1 LIGMDP
7 LVTVSLLIR
16 NHSQYI
22 EACLKTVLAQTY
34 KNLQVIVTDNDS
46 TDDSVDIVRSRFPLV
61 RLVCNKKNLGYS
73 GGHNKAIRMS
83 DGAYFMA
90 LNPDVFMTPR
100 FIEEKVRRFEEDPS
114 VGMVDGKL
122 LRAEFRNGKV
132 IATGMIDSTGLLLK
146 KNRKNTERGSGERD
160 RGQYEN
166 QDFVF
171 GPFGAAPMYRRKML
185 EDTKLGEE
193 YFDEDFF
200 AYREEVDLAWRGQLR
215 GWKCLY
221 VPQAVAC
228 HIHAY
233 NPETR
238 KSQPRSL
245 RRMQFRN
252 RYFLMIK
259 NDRMRDMVL
268 HLPYILGFEL
278 MALAYVLVRE
288 PFLIRGYCEVLK
300 AMPRMRKKRRLV
312 CGMRTVPDGAIRR
325 WFV

>member
-1 LIGMDP
+1 MGMDP

-22 EACLKTVLAQTY
+22 EACLKAVLAQTY
-34 KNLQVIVTDNDS
+34 QNIETIAMDNDS
-46 TDDSVDIVRSRFPLV
+46 SDDSVDIVRSRFPSV
-61 RLVCNKKNLGYS
+61 PLVCNKKNLGYS

-83 DGAYFMA
+83 SGTYFMA

-100 FIEEKVRRFEEDPS
+100 FIEEKVRRFEKDPS
-114 VGMVDGKL
+114 VGMMDGKL
-122 LRAEFRNGKV
+122 LKAELRNGK
-132 IATGMIDSTGLLLK
+132 ILATGLIDSTGLLLK
-146 KNRKNTERGSGERD
+146 RNRRNTERGSREKD
-160 RGQYEN
+160 RGRYEGEE
-166 QDFVF
+166 FIF

-185 EDTKLGEE
+185 EDIKLGEE

-221 VPQAVAC
+221 VPQAIAYHV
-228 HIHAY
+228 HAY

-238 KSQPRSL
+238 KSQPKTL

-259 NDRMRDMVL
+259 NDQIRNMLL
-268 HLPYILGFEL
+268 HMPYILSFEL
-278 MALAYVLVRE
+278 AALAYVLLRE
-288 PFLIRGYCEVLK
+288 PFLLRGYLEVFK
-300 AMPRMRKKRRLV
+300 AMPRMRAKRRLV
-312 CGMRTVPDGAIRR
+312 RAMTAVPQQEIRK
-325 WFV
+325 WFS